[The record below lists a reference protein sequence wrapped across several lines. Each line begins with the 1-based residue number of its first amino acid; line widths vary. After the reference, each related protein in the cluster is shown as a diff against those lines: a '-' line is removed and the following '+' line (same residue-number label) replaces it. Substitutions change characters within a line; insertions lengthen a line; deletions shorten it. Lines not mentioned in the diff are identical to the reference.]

1 MTTSSRRLTPLLT
14 LSLAALAALPPAAR
28 AADNPAVACSVAVD
42 YLRNNVL
49 GHAYR
54 QQFVVDTT
62 APFVDDFSSQIRIR
76 EFRASV
82 ARVGSDVVV
91 SIDYFNDVGVFVS
104 VGFNTSLTL
113 RGGGA
118 PQSTSGSHSTYVT
131 NSAAPAVVGGT
142 HTTNYTLSCQRD

>member
-1 MTTSSRRLTPLLT
+1 MSPSIHRLCLPALLALSSATLT
-14 LSLAALAALPPAAR
+14 APAI
-28 AADNPAVACSVAVD
+28 AADNPTVACSVGVD

-62 APFVDDFSSQIRIR
+62 APFFEDFSSATRFR
-76 EFRASV
+76 EFRATV

-91 SIDYFNDVGVFVS
+91 SIDYYNDVGVFVS
-104 VGFNTSLTL
+104 SAFATSLTL

-118 PQSTSGSHSTYVT
+118 PQSTSGTHNTYVT
-131 NSAAPAVVGGT
+131 NLAGGAGGT
-142 HTTNYTLSCQRD
+142 HTTSYTLTCQRT